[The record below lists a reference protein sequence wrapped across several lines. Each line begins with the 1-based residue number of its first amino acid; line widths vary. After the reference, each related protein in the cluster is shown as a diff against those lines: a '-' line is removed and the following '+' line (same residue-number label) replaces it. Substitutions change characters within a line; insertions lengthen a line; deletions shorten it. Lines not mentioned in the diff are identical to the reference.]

1 MRAELYQAIKKLKKC
16 HRAATHAMY
25 KARKAERKARM
36 AEKKAEFLAKLKAK
50 KGKNK

>member
-1 MRAELYQAIKKLKKC
+1 
-16 HRAATHAMY
+16 MY

>member
-1 MRAELYQAIKKLKKC
+1 M
-16 HRAATHAMY
+16 AATHAMY
-25 KARKAERKARM
+25 KARKAERKARI